1 MTGRA
6 AEPNRV
12 KQERYARAHER
23 LTLALEHGFYIE
35 AAMICESILTDRLH
49 SHLHWR
55 VEGTG
60 LCTLEEVVERLAQK
74 SVFRKS
80 PPQISLTK
88 PSSMFVL
95 IMAMGL
101 DFDDLGLDRHR
112 DLPQRLNRWREDRNK
127 ITHNIT
133 YTRPDL
139 KSYDEAF
146 AEFMA
151 TAEGCA
157 KDGKLLV
164 GCLTDWDRAVR
175 RRHARASHGV

>member
-1 MTGRA
+1 MT
-6 AEPNRV
+6 PNRV

-23 LTLALEHGFYIE
+23 LSRALKHGFYIE
-35 AAMICESILTDRLH
+35 AAMICESIITDRLH
-49 SHLHWR
+49 SHVHWR
-55 VEGTG
+55 VELAG
-60 LCTLEEVVERLAQK
+60 LCTLEDMVERLSQK
-74 SVFRKS
+74 SVFKKS

-95 IMAMGL
+95 IMAIGL
-101 DFDDLGLDRHR
+101 DFDDLGLERHR
-112 DLPQRLNRWREDRNK
+112 DLPRRLNHWREGRNK

-146 AEFMA
+146 AEFMV
-151 TAEGCA
+151 TAETCA
-157 KDGKLLV
+157 KDGKVLA

-175 RRHARASHGV
+175 RRHTKAGRQV